1 MFSTVEQNSGY
12 VVFTSEHA
20 SSVVFQPLEYKLKR
34 IRSYV
39 ICNMLN
45 HYYLGVHFVDRSFS
59 SDENSKEFRKFLH
72 FSFVS

>member
-20 SSVVFQPLEYKLKR
+20 SSVVFQPLEYKNKEL
-34 IRSYV
+34 
-39 ICNMLN
+39 CNMLN

>member
-20 SSVVFQPLEYKLKR
+20 SSVVFQPLEYKNKEL
-34 IRSYV
+34 
-39 ICNMLN
+39 CNMLN
-45 HYYLGVHFVDRSFS
+45 HSYLGVHFVNSSFS

-72 FSFVS
+72 FSFVL